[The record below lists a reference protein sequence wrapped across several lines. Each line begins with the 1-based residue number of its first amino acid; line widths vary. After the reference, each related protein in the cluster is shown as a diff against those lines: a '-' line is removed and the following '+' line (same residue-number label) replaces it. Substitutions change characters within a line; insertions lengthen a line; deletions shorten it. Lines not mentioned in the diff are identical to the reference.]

1 MEATLVFPFILLCTI
16 ALLFVGI
23 YMYQRV
29 YIQQTAI
36 TIAERLASTWDN
48 SHKDIVTG
56 NYAPNET
63 DGLYWRLTQDKIS
76 DLFGLLVGGG
86 TTQIAIP
93 ANNSSSLVERK
104 LAKSAVILPQGITGT
119 AKFTNYALDRQV
131 EVQLDKPF
139 LIPVFIEKWFNAE
152 TTSGKGISHVVEP
165 IELIRLTDITRTYFK
180 AIKGRISPQKA
191 REALVEPDR
200 TELSGPSVT
209 IQSERQ
215 AAAYLRSLVGGK
227 EVVLMTLSGK
237 NRTVDALDARG
248 IGHQAF
254 YNMTEFQLRM
264 EQLPKDLELIEQGTQ
279 IQGVVWH
286 FFKKGANGKGIPSS
300 SFRKELESKGIV
312 IVIHN

>member
-1 MEATLVFPFILLCTI
+1 MEAALVFPFILLCTI
-16 ALLFVGI
+16 TLLFVGI

-36 TIAERLASTWDN
+36 TIAERLAFTWDN
-48 SHKDIVTG
+48 SHKDILTG

-93 ANNSSSLVERK
+93 ATDSSNLVERK

-131 EVQLDKPF
+131 EVQLNKPF
-139 LIPVFIEKWFNAE
+139 LIPVFIEKWFDAE

-200 TELSGPSVT
+200 SDLSGPSVT

-227 EVVLMTLSGK
+227 EVVLTTLSGK
-237 NRTVDALDARG
+237 SRTVDALDARG

-254 YNMTEFQLRM
+254 YSMTEFQLRM
-264 EQLPKDLELIEQGTQ
+264 EQLPKDIELIEQGTQ